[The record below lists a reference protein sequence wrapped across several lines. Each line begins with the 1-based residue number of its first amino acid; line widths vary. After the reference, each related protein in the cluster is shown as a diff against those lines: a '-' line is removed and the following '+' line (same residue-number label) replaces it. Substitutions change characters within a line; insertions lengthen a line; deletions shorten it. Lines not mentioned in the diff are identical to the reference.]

1 VNPRST
7 SSTELGTQA
16 HPYKDLESVFVEL
29 MNFHSHSDRNI
40 TVYIMESSTVF
51 ASVMTH
57 ITNITQVHFESYSE
71 VSITPSKARIVGV
84 KHASKIVVPS
94 MPTKFNIL
102 SKDSIDILADKSSRF
117 AEKVTNN
124 ASISAAEQVMIISPV
139 SVFKMYRS
147 GVSFVNLFLT
157 SDYDSSI
164 TLTPYFFPIYVLDK

>member
-40 TVYIMESSTVF
+40 TVYIMEYSTVF

-57 ITNITQVHFESYSE
+57 ITNITQVHFESYSK

-84 KHASKIVVPS
+84 RHASKIVAPS
-94 MPTKFNIL
+94 MPTKFSIL
-102 SKDSIDILADKSSRF
+102 SKDPIDIFSK
-117 AEKVTNN
+117 
-124 ASISAAEQVMIISPV
+124 
-139 SVFKMYRS
+139 
-147 GVSFVNLFLT
+147 
-157 SDYDSSI
+157 
-164 TLTPYFFPIYVLDK
+164 